1 MNDEDPL
8 TQILKNAL
16 SGNDTLRKEA
26 ESQITNL
33 ASQNI
38 YQFLLNISSK
48 ISNENEE
55 KSVRQISAI
64 LIKNIILKNEFTQKW
79 FNLNDN

>member
-55 KSVRQISAI
+55 KSVPQISTI
-64 LIKNIILKNEFTQKW
+64 
-79 FNLNDN
+79 

>member
-48 ISNENEE
+48 ISNEKKK
-55 KSVRQISAI
+55 KSVPQISTI
-64 LIKNIILKNEFTQKW
+64 
-79 FNLNDN
+79 